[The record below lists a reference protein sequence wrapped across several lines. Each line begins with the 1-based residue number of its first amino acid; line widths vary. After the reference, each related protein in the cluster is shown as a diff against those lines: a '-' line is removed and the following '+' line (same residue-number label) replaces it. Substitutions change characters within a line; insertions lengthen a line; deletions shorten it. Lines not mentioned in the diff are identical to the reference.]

1 MATTRKRL
9 VMDGPL
15 RSIGWKAGGAG
26 VRVSVNGRDVARVD
40 NHAPAATGQPQAESM
55 SDEEMDAIRIG
66 RWLDEQS
73 KPITERTLIDNSSD
87 DSNDNSPTTPTTPGA
102 PPLPPGNPIT
112 TPSPAPSPLPR
123 PRLT

>member
-1 MATTRKRL
+1 MATTRKRF
-9 VMDGPL
+9 VIDGPL

-40 NHAPAATGQPQAESM
+40 NQAPTRRAGQSQAEAM
-55 SDEEMDAIRIG
+55 TDEQLDNILIG

-73 KPITERTLIDNSSD
+73 KPLVERTMIDNPND
-87 DSNDNSPTTPTTPGA
+87 DSHDSSPTTPSTPTA

-112 TPSPAPSPLPR
+112 DPGPSPLPR
-123 PRLT
+123 PR